1 MERHLSIPP
10 LHDEQESGSTVGEAQ
25 RPPQP
30 ATARRRVL
38 SILGAA
44 VGVVAAVATLRAVLP
59 HPADVV
65 AALRTAAVGWLALA
79 AVAEALSMSMF
90 AWQQRRLLGA
100 FGVSMSEPRA
110 EALAYTRSAL
120 SITMPAGAVVSAGF
134 AYRQYQSRGASHR
147 VAATVLALSGVL
159 SAAGLAILYVVW
171 IGAVAVAG
179 PALAHPGVAVPA
191 IVATGT
197 AGWALAHHRSSR
209 GRRIRVTAGRLNRA
223 AWRRS
228 LMWLTGRWPR
238 AGRVGTSV
246 ADAVHV
252 AGTLRRGDWAAALAF
267 AVGNWLADLACLIA
281 VGYAFGL
288 TLSVVQFAGAY
299 LAVQIVRQIPITPG
313 GIGLIEASLLLALVT
328 AGAPTAAAAAVVLVY
343 RVLSCWL
350 IVPAGL
356 LAWAALQ
363 STGRSG
369 GHRRLLLKECDA

>member
-90 AWQQRRLLGA
+90 AWQQR
-100 FGVSMSEPRA
+100 
-110 EALAYTRSAL
+110 
-120 SITMPAGAVVSAGF
+120 
-134 AYRQYQSRGASHR
+134 
-147 VAATVLALSGVL
+147 
-159 SAAGLAILYVVW
+159 
-171 IGAVAVAG
+171 
-179 PALAHPGVAVPA
+179 
-191 IVATGT
+191 
-197 AGWALAHHRSSR
+197 
-209 GRRIRVTAGRLNRA
+209 
-223 AWRRS
+223 WRFS
-228 LMWLTGRWPR
+228 
-238 AGRVGTSV
+238 TS
-246 ADAVHV
+246 
-252 AGTLRRGDWAAALAF
+252 
-267 AVGNWLADLACLIA
+267 CLIA

-328 AGAPTAAAAAVVLVY
+328 AGAPTAAAAAVVLVD

-363 STGRSG
+363 STGRAS
-369 GHRRLLLKECDA
+369 GHRRPLLKECDA

>member
-1 MERHLSIPP
+1 
-10 LHDEQESGSTVGEAQ
+10 
-25 RPPQP
+25 
-30 ATARRRVL
+30 
-38 SILGAA
+38 
-44 VGVVAAVATLRAVLP
+44 
-59 HPADVV
+59 
-65 AALRTAAVGWLALA
+65 
-79 AVAEALSMSMF
+79 
-90 AWQQRRLLGA
+90 
-100 FGVSMSEPRA
+100 MSEPRA

-171 IGAVAVAG
+171 IG
-179 PALAHPGVAVPA
+179 
-191 IVATGT
+191 
-197 AGWALAHHRSSR
+197 
-209 GRRIRVTAGRLNRA
+209 AGRLNRA

-328 AGAPTAAAAAVVLVY
+328 AGAPTAAAAAVVLVD

-363 STGRSG
+363 STGRAS
-369 GHRRLLLKECDA
+369 GHRRPLLKECDA